1 MKLTNKHRVRF
12 SQHSEY
18 KIRDE
23 DQIFWKVAD
32 KFKEDAEKAQWVERN
47 AITLQYEMDYHLG
60 RHGFIYA
67 DLDDEQYTDYVLKF
81 YEHETEWK

>member
-32 KFKEDAEKAQWVERN
+32 KFKENAEKAQWVERN
-47 AITLQYEMDYHLG
+47 AITLQYEMDYYLG